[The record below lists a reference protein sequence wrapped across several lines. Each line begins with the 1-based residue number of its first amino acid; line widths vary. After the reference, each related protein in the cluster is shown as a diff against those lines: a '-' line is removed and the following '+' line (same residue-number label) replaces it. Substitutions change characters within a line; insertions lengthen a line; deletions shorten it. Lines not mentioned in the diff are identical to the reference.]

1 MPALYKAAGSFQ
13 RLQARVNAEH
23 RERQHMKD
31 LLYTIAEDAMDLM
44 DEYDSYEMADT
55 ECSIDYVADSI
66 ASDPDSVI
74 AYLEDYEG
82 TPAEAKAL
90 ELIAKIKQISNL

>member
-1 MPALYKAAGSFQ
+1 
-13 RLQARVNAEH
+13 
-23 RERQHMKD
+23 MKD
-31 LLYTIAEDAMDLM
+31 LLYTIAEDVMNLM

-74 AYLEDYEG
+74 AYLEDY
-82 TPAEAKAL
+82 
-90 ELIAKIKQISNL
+90 